1 MEMPRDLGLEFEAE
15 RDGVVTIRAVDAGG
29 EGEAVGLIVGDV
41 IDGIDGLPGVT
52 VEEKIV
58 ELCDDSRELRATVMR
73 IRRGGV
79 VMAVELFAA
88 HDGAEAS
95 VMAWMRSLPA
105 AADAAEPA
113 RTRGGAYRAGAH
125 RCLADLRR
133 CANTLWPAVLSEYAE
148 AGSAV
153 FREFRAGG
161 QLSGGRR
168 ELQCVRLASRSRRDL
183 TPLARFPARSA
194 AMTLSAAQRHAK
206 LARKARR
213 REEQLKERARLTAQ
227 LPPFE

>member
-161 QLSGGRR
+161 SAIRR
-168 ELQCVRLASRSRRDL
+168 PTRTTMRS
-183 TPLARFPARSA
+183 AGFPIAARSDA
-194 AMTLSAAQRHAK
+194 AGEVSGAERCDDTECSPTSRQVGAEGAAAGRA
-206 LARKARR
+206 AE
-213 REEQLKERARLTAQ
+213 REGEAYRSTAAI
-227 LPPFE
+227 